1 MGLECA
7 ALGAGPAGRGLTPVP
22 CEDTLHSEPRVQAS
36 GIQTRPASRS
46 LPFSLF
52 PLETVITEATLDS
65 LTRSSLA
72 TDVERGKTTVA
83 ELVDHL
89 RTMCEIREFED
100 GLYNL
105 YRAGQLKGATHMS
118 AGQEAVPTGACAAIT
133 RRDLVASTHRGH
145 GHCGAMGNLMA
156 TSEEERQAHWNAM
169 MAELFG
175 KTTGYCRGR
184 GGSMHIADVEKGNL
198 GATGIVAGN
207 LPVATGA
214 ALAEHLRGTDTVVL
228 CFFGDGAT
236 NTGAFHEALNMG
248 ASLLGGL
255 PVVYICENNL
265 YGMSVPFHQT
275 SVPDCGHVASKIEHI
290 AQRADGY
297 PMPGVIVD
305 GQDVLA
311 VKAAVEEAVAR
322 ARRGDG
328 PTLIECKTYRYYGH
342 SLSDARAYR
351 SRDEERQWRERDP
364 IDIFARKLT
373 DHGLLTQTEVDSI
386 RAQAKATIAASVQF
400 AQESPL
406 PDASEL
412 HDNVFVPVDPAE
424 VRRQTEAEQTLLER
438 VRPAERAFYRA
449 FYESTGLDPK
459 NPLPRFNKPEL
470 DALSKEHGIRF
481 VPMVEAIQEANR
493 EEMRR
498 DERVTYLGEDIGI
511 YGGAYGATRG
521 LLQEFGARRVI
532 DTAISE
538 AAVVG
543 AACGAAMRGL
553 RPIAEIMYID
563 FITIS
568 SNQLVHNI
576 AYNRYQFGGK
586 IKVPCVIRTEG
597 GVGRSFAATHSE
609 SLESWFYHIP
619 GLYVVMPST
628 PYDAK
633 GLLKSS
639 IRDENPVLFIEH
651 KEMYSKVQGP
661 LPDEDYV
668 IPLGVADIKRPGA
681 DVTLVAYS
689 RMVHFALAAAAL
701 LERDGIQV
709 EVVDPRSLCPLD
721 LDTIAG
727 SVRKTGR
734 LVVAQECYPYASVG
748 ESIIRRVMEYRFENG
763 RTGFTYLDGPPT
775 LLAAAHTP
783 VPMSTPLEE
792 AAVPTVMGIVEA
804 CRRLA

>member
-1 MGLECA
+1 MITDSQLEQ
-7 ALGAGPAGRGLTPVP
+7 LAGR
-22 CEDTLHSEPRVQAS
+22 
-36 GIQTRPASRS
+36 
-46 LPFSLF
+46 
-52 PLETVITEATLDS
+52 
-65 LTRSSLA
+65 SLA
-72 TDVERGKTTVA
+72 DQVA
-83 ELVDHL
+83 EGKYSREELADYL
-89 RTMCEIREFED
+89 RTMAEIREFED
-100 GLYNL
+100 GLYNM
-105 YRAGQLKGATHMS
+105 YRAGKLRGATHMS

-133 RRDLVASTHRGH
+133 QRDLVASTHRGH

-156 TSEEERQAHWNAM
+156 ANETERQEHWNAM

-214 ALAEHLRGTDTVVL
+214 ALAEYLKGSDSVVL

-236 NTGAFHEALNMG
+236 NTGAFHESLNMG
-248 ASLLGGL
+248 ASLFCGL
-255 PVVYICENNL
+255 PVVYICENNQ
-265 YGMSVPFHQT
+265 YGMSVPFNST
-275 SVPDCGHVASKIEHI
+275 SIEGLHCASRIDHVAD
-290 AQRADGY
+290 RAAAY
-297 PMPGVIVD
+297 PMPGVVVD

-322 ARRGDG
+322 ARSGGG

-351 SRDEERQWRERDP
+351 TREEERQWRERDP
-364 IDIFARKLT
+364 VDILARKLT
-373 DHGLLTQTEVDSI
+373 ESGLFTQEEVDAI
-386 RAQAKATIAASVQF
+386 RAQGKATIEESIRF
-400 AQESPL
+400 ALESPL
-406 PDASEL
+406 PDPSEL
-412 HDNVFVPVDPAE
+412 FDNVYVDPNPAE
-424 VRRQTEAEQTLLER
+424 VQALVTAEQAIQAKLK
-438 VRPAERAFYRA
+438 PAERAFYA
-449 FYESTGLDPK
+449 KFHASGPSDVLPK
-459 NPLPRFNKPEL
+459 VGKE
-470 DALSKEHGIRF
+470 DQEALQSEYGMRII
-481 VPMVEAIQEANR
+481 PMVEALQEAHR

-498 DERVTYLGEDIGI
+498 DERVIVLGEDIGI

-521 LLQEFGARRVI
+521 LFQEFGNRRVI

-543 AACGAAMRGL
+543 AACGAAMRDL

-563 FITIS
+563 FITIA

-609 SLESWFYHIP
+609 SLESWFMHIP
-619 GLYVVMPST
+619 GLYLVMPST

-651 KEMYSKVQGP
+651 KEMYAKVFGP
-661 LPDEDYV
+661 VPEEEYL
-668 IPLGVADIKRPGA
+668 IPLGVADIKRPGK
-681 DVTLVAYS
+681 DVTVVAYS
-689 RMVHFALAAAAL
+689 RMVHFALAAAAA
-701 LERDGIQV
+701 LEKDGIDV
-709 EVVDPRSLCPLD
+709 EVIDPRTLNPLD
-721 LDTIAG
+721 IKTIAD

-734 LVVAQECYPYASVG
+734 LVMVQECYPRASVG
-748 ESIIRRVMEYRFENG
+748 ESIIRSVMEYRFENG
-763 RTGFTYLDGPPT
+763 RTGFSYLDGPPT
-775 LLAAAHTP
+775 LLAAADTP
-783 VPMSTPLEE
+783 VPMSQPLEE
-792 AAVPTVMGIVEA
+792 ACVPTVPGIVEA
-804 CRRLA
+804 VRRLR

>member
-1 MGLECA
+1 ML
-7 ALGAGPAGRGLTPVP
+7 
-22 CEDTLHSEPRVQAS
+22 RVRRTGVLAPMV
-36 GIQTRPASRS
+36 GWPYRSRTVIAES
-46 LPFSLF
+46 
-52 PLETVITEATLDS
+52 PLET
-65 LTRSSLA
+65 LTRTSLRE
-72 TDVERGKTTVA
+72 DVALGRCSRD
-83 ELVDHL
+83 ELVEYL

-156 TSEEERQAHWNAM
+156 ASEEERQDHWNAM

-184 GGSMHIADVEKGNL
+184 GGSMHIADVERGNL

-214 ALAEHLRGTDTVVL
+214 ALAECLNGTDTVVL

-248 ASLLGGL
+248 ASLFGGL
-255 PVVYICENNL
+255 PVIYICENNL
-265 YGMSVPFHQT
+265 YGMSVPFHHT
-275 SVPDCGHVASKIEHI
+275 SVAECGHVASKIEHVV
-290 AQRADGY
+290 QRADGY
-297 PMPGVIVD
+297 PMPGILVD

-311 VKAAVEEAVAR
+311 VREAVEEAVER

-364 IDIFARKLT
+364 IDILGRRMT
-373 DHGLLTQTEVDSI
+373 DSGLFTEAEVTGV
-386 RAQAKATIAASVQF
+386 RAQAKATIETAIRF

-406 PDASEL
+406 PDAAEL
-412 HDNVFVPVDPAE
+412 HDNVFVPADPVQVKREIAE
-424 VRRQTEAEQTLLER
+424 ELTLRER
-438 VRPAERAFYRA
+438 VRPVEQAFYGE
-449 FYESTGLDPK
+449 FYRNTGLDPK
-459 NPLPRFNKPEL
+459 NPLPRLNKPEL
-470 DALSKEHGIRF
+470 DALTAAHGMRIL
-481 VPMVEAIQEANR
+481 PMVEALQEAHR

-498 DERVTYLGEDIGI
+498 DERVICLGEDIGI

-521 LLQEFGARRVI
+521 LVQEFGPRRVI

-563 FITIS
+563 FITIA

-628 PYDAK
+628 PFDAR
-633 GLLKSS
+633 GLLKSA
-639 IRDENPVLFIEH
+639 IRDENPVLFI
-651 KEMYSKVQGP
+651 
-661 LPDEDYV
+661 
-668 IPLGVADIKRPGA
+668 
-681 DVTLVAYS
+681 
-689 RMVHFALAAAAL
+689 
-701 LERDGIQV
+701 
-709 EVVDPRSLCPLD
+709 
-721 LDTIAG
+721 
-727 SVRKTGR
+727 
-734 LVVAQECYPYASVG
+734 
-748 ESIIRRVMEYRFENG
+748 
-763 RTGFTYLDGPPT
+763 
-775 LLAAAHTP
+775 
-783 VPMSTPLEE
+783 
-792 AAVPTVMGIVEA
+792 
-804 CRRLA
+804 

>member
-1 MGLECA
+1 MITESNLEQ
-7 ALGAGPAGRGLTPVP
+7 LAGP
-22 CEDTLHSEPRVQAS
+22 
-36 GIQTRPASRS
+36 
-46 LPFSLF
+46 
-52 PLETVITEATLDS
+52 
-65 LTRSSLA
+65 SLA
-72 TDVERGKTTVA
+72 DQVQQGKYTRE
-83 ELVDHL
+83 ELADYL

-105 YRAGQLKGATHMS
+105 YRAGHLKGATHMS
-118 AGQEAVPTGACAAIT
+118 AGQEAVPTGAVAAIT
-133 RRDLVASTHRGH
+133 QKDLIASTHRGH

-156 TSEEERQAHWNAM
+156 KGDEERQAHWNAM

-207 LPVATGA
+207 IPVATGA
-214 ALAEHLRGTDTVVL
+214 AMAEYLKGSGSVVL

-236 NTGAFHEALNMG
+236 NTGAFHESLNMG
-248 ASLLGGL
+248 AALFGGL

-265 YGMSVPFHQT
+265 YGMSVPFNQ
-275 SVPDCGHVASKIEHI
+275 SCVEGLMCASKIDHI
-290 AQRADGY
+290 ASRASGY
-297 PMPGVIVD
+297 PMPGAIVD

-311 VKAAVEEAVAR
+311 VRAAVEEAVQR
-322 ARRGDG
+322 AREGGG

-351 SRDEERQWRERDP
+351 TRDEERQWRERDP
-364 IDIFARKLT
+364 IEILARRLT
-373 DHGLLTQTEVDSI
+373 ESGLLTQEEVDAI
-386 RAQAKATIAASVQF
+386 RTAAKASIDESVRF
-400 AQESPL
+400 AMESPL
-406 PDASEL
+406 PDVSEL
-412 HDNVFVPVDPAE
+412 FDNVYVDPDPAE
-424 VRRQTEAEQTLLER
+424 VALQVDAENALWQK
-438 VRPAERAFYRA
+438 VKPAEAAFYSKFR
-449 FYESTGLDPK
+449 ESTGADPQ
-459 NPLPRFNKPEL
+459 NVLPRLNKPEL
-470 DALSKEHGIRF
+470 EPLQAELGLRII
-481 VPMVEAIQEANR
+481 PMVEALQEAHR

-498 DERVTYLGEDIGI
+498 DERVVVMGEDIGI

-521 LLQEFGARRVI
+521 LFQEFGHKRVI

-543 AACGAAMRGL
+543 GACGAAMRGL

-563 FITIS
+563 FITIA

-609 SLESWFYHIP
+609 SLESWFMHVP
-619 GLYVVMPST
+619 GLYLVMPST

-633 GLLKSS
+633 GLLKSA

-651 KEMYSKVQGP
+651 KEMYSKVMGP
-661 LPDEDYV
+661 VPEEEYL
-668 IPLGVADIKRPGA
+668 IPLGVGDVKRPGN
-681 DVTLVAYS
+681 DVTIVAYS
-689 RMVHFALAAAAL
+689 RMVHFALAAAAA
-701 LERDGIQV
+701 LEKDGIDA

-721 LDTIAG
+721 VPLIAE

-734 LVVAQECYPYASVG
+734 LVMVQECYPRASVG
-748 ESIIRRVMEYRFENG
+748 EDIIRRVMEYRYENG
-763 RTGFTYLDGPPT
+763 RTGFSYLDGPPL

-792 AAVPTVMGIVEA
+792 AAVPTVAGIVEA
-804 CRRLA
+804 CRKLS

>member
-1 MGLECA
+1 MITDSQLEQ
-7 ALGAGPAGRGLTPVP
+7 L
-22 CEDTLHSEPRVQAS
+22 S
-36 GIQTRPASRS
+36 GG
-46 LPFSLF
+46 
-52 PLETVITEATLDS
+52 
-65 LTRSSLA
+65 SLA
-72 TDVERGKTTVA
+72 EQVA
-83 ELVDHL
+83 QGQYAREELADYL

-100 GLYNL
+100 GLYNM
-105 YRAGQLKGATHMS
+105 YRAGKLRGATHMS

-133 RRDLVASTHRGH
+133 QRDFVASTHRGH

-156 TSEEERQAHWNAM
+156 ASEEERQEHWNAM

-175 KTTGYCRGR
+175 RATGYCRGR

-214 ALAEHLRGTDTVVL
+214 ALAENLKGSDSVVL

-248 ASLLGGL
+248 ASLFNGL

-265 YGMSVPFHQT
+265 YGMSVPFNVS
-275 SVPDCGHVASKIEHI
+275 SVEGLHTASRISHI
-290 AQRADGY
+290 ADRATGY
-297 PMPGVIVD
+297 PMPGVVVD

-311 VKAAVEEAVAR
+311 VKAAVEAAVER
-322 ARRGDG
+322 ARTGRG

-351 SRDEERQWRERDP
+351 TRDEERQWRDRDP
-364 IDIFARKLT
+364 IEIFARRLT
-373 DHGLLTQTEVDSI
+373 DNAVFTQEEVDAI
-386 RAQAKATIAASVQF
+386 RAQAKATIEESVRF
-400 AQESPL
+400 ALESPF
-406 PDASEL
+406 PDPSEL
-412 HDNVFVPVDPAE
+412 FDNVYVDPDPAE
-424 VRRQTEAEQTLLER
+424 VKQQIEAEQQ
-438 VRPAERAFYRA
+438 VWAKVKPAEAAFYARFRA
-449 FYESTGLDPK
+449 TNEDPA
-459 NPLPRFNKPEL
+459 NVLPRLAKPDL
-470 DALSKEHGIRF
+470 DAVAAEHGLRII
-481 VPMVEAIQEANR
+481 PMVEALQEAHR

-498 DERVTYLGEDIGI
+498 DERVFLLGEDIGI

-521 LLQEFGARRVI
+521 LFQEFGNRRVI

-543 AACGAAMRGL
+543 AACGAAMRDL

-563 FITIS
+563 FITIA

-609 SLESWFYHIP
+609 SLESWFMHIP
-619 GLYVVMPST
+619 GIYVVMPST

-633 GLLKSS
+633 GLLKSA

-651 KEMYSKVQGP
+651 KEMYAKVQGP
-661 LPDEDYV
+661 VPEEEYV
-668 IPLGVADIKRPGA
+668 IPLGVADVKRPGK
-681 DVTLVAYS
+681 DVTMVAYS
-689 RMVHFALAAAAL
+689 RMVHFALAAAAE
-701 LERDGIQV
+701 LEKDGIDA
-709 EVVDPRSLCPLD
+709 EVIDPRTLNPLD
-721 LDTIAG
+721 IKTIAE

-734 LVVAQECYPYASVG
+734 LVMIQECYPRASVG
-748 ESIIRRVMEYRFENG
+748 ESIIRSVMEYRFENG
-763 RTGFTYLDGPPT
+763 RTGFSYLDGPPT
-775 LLAAAHTP
+775 LLAAADTP
-783 VPMSTPLEE
+783 VPMSPPLEDVC
-792 AAVPTVMGIVEA
+792 VPTVAGIVAA
-804 CRRLA
+804 CRSLK

>member
-1 MGLECA
+1 MITDSQLEQ
-7 ALGAGPAGRGLTPVP
+7 LTGR
-22 CEDTLHSEPRVQAS
+22 
-36 GIQTRPASRS
+36 
-46 LPFSLF
+46 
-52 PLETVITEATLDS
+52 PLADQ
-65 LTRSSLA
+65 
-72 TDVERGKTTVA
+72 VA
-83 ELVDHL
+83 EGKYTREELADYL
-89 RTMCEIREFED
+89 RTMAEIREFED
-100 GLYNL
+100 GLYNM
-105 YRAGQLKGATHMS
+105 YRAGKLRGATHMS

-133 RRDLVASTHRGH
+133 QRDLVASTHRGH

-156 TSEEERQAHWNAM
+156 ANETERQDHWNAM

-214 ALAEHLRGTDTVVL
+214 ALAEHLKGSDSVVL

-236 NTGAFHEALNMG
+236 NTGAFHESLNMG
-248 ASLLGGL
+248 ASLFCGL
-255 PVVYICENNL
+255 PVVYICENNQ
-265 YGMSVPFHQT
+265 YGMSVPFNST
-275 SVPDCGHVASKIEHI
+275 SIEGLHCASRIDHVAD
-290 AQRADGY
+290 RASAY
-297 PMPGVIVD
+297 PMPGVVVD

-322 ARRGDG
+322 ARSGGG

-351 SRDEERQWRERDP
+351 TREEERQWRERDP
-364 IDIFARKLT
+364 VDILARKLT
-373 DHGLLTQTEVDSI
+373 ESGLFTQEEVEAI
-386 RAQAKATIAASVQF
+386 RAQGKATIEESIRF
-400 AQESPL
+400 ALESPL
-406 PDASEL
+406 PDPSEL
-412 HDNVFVPVDPAE
+412 FDNVYVDPDPAE
-424 VRRQTEAEQTLLER
+424 VQALVTAEQAIQAKLK
-438 VRPAERAFYRA
+438 PAERAFYA
-449 FYESTGLDPK
+449 KFHASGPSDVLPK
-459 NPLPRFNKPEL
+459 VGKDDQE
-470 DALSKEHGIRF
+470 ALQSEYGMRII
-481 VPMVEAIQEANR
+481 PMVEALQEAHR

-498 DERVTYLGEDIGI
+498 DERVIVLGEDIGI

-521 LLQEFGARRVI
+521 LFQEFGNRRVI

-543 AACGAAMRGL
+543 AACGAAMRDL

-563 FITIS
+563 FITIA

-609 SLESWFYHIP
+609 SLESWFMHIP
-619 GLYVVMPST
+619 GLYLVMPST

-651 KEMYSKVQGP
+651 KEMYAKVFGP
-661 LPDEDYV
+661 VPEEEYL
-668 IPLGVADIKRPGA
+668 IPLGVADIKRPGK
-681 DVTLVAYS
+681 DVTIVAYS
-689 RMVHFALAAAAL
+689 RMVHFALAAAAA
-701 LERDGIQV
+701 LEKDGIDA
-709 EVVDPRSLCPLD
+709 EVIDPRTLNPLD
-721 LDTIAG
+721 IKTIAE

-734 LVVAQECYPYASVG
+734 LVMVQECYPRASVG
-748 ESIIRRVMEYRFENG
+748 ESIIRSVMEYRFENG
-763 RTGFTYLDGPPT
+763 RTGFSYLDGPPT
-775 LLAAAHTP
+775 LLAAADTP
-783 VPMSTPLEE
+783 VPMSQPLEE
-792 AAVPTVMGIVEA
+792 ACVPTVPGIVA
-804 CRRLA
+804 AVRRLR

>member
-1 MGLECA
+1 MITDSQLEQ
-7 ALGAGPAGRGLTPVP
+7 LSGP
-22 CEDTLHSEPRVQAS
+22 
-36 GIQTRPASRS
+36 
-46 LPFSLF
+46 
-52 PLETVITEATLDS
+52 
-65 LTRSSLA
+65 SLA
-72 TDVERGKTTVA
+72 DQVAQGKYTRE
-83 ELVDHL
+83 ELADYL

-100 GLYNL
+100 GLYNM
-105 YRAGQLKGATHMS
+105 YRAGKLRGATHMS

-133 RRDLVASTHRGH
+133 QRDFIASTHRGH

-156 TSEEERQAHWNAM
+156 TSEEERQEHWNAM

-214 ALAEHLRGTDTVVL
+214 ALAEYLKGTDSVTL

-248 ASLLGGL
+248 ASLFCGL
-255 PVVYICENNL
+255 PVVYICENNQ
-265 YGMSVPFHQT
+265 YGMSVPFNAS
-275 SVPDCGHVASKIEHI
+275 SVEGLHCASKIAHV
-290 AQRADGY
+290 ADRAAAY
-297 PMPGVIVD
+297 PMHGVIVD

-311 VKAAVEEAVAR
+311 VRAAVEEAVER
-322 ARRGDG
+322 ARTGGG

-351 SRDEERQWRERDP
+351 TRDEERQWRERDP
-364 IDIFARKLT
+364 IDIFARRMT
-373 DHGLLTQTEVDSI
+373 EGGVFTQEEVDAI
-386 RAQAKATIAASVQF
+386 KAKAKATIEESIRF
-400 AQESPL
+400 ALESPL
-406 PDASEL
+406 PDPSEL
-412 HDNVFVPVDPAE
+412 FDNVYVDPNPAE
-424 VRRQTEAEQTLLER
+424 VQAQVEAERALQAR
-438 VRPAERAFYRA
+438 VKPAERAFYARFQA
-449 FYESTGLDPK
+449 GAPADVLPKVGKEDQEALQAEYGL
-459 NPLPRFNKPEL
+459 R
-470 DALSKEHGIRF
+470 II
-481 VPMVEAIQEANR
+481 PMVEALQEAHR

-498 DERVTYLGEDIGI
+498 DERVIVLGEDIGI

-521 LLQEFGARRVI
+521 LFQEFGNRRVI

-543 AACGAAMRGL
+543 AACGAAMRDL

-563 FITIS
+563 FITIA

-609 SLESWFYHIP
+609 SLESWFMHIP
-619 GLYVVMPST
+619 GLYLVMPST

-633 GLLKSS
+633 GLLKSA

-651 KEMYSKVQGP
+651 KEMYAKVFGP
-661 LPDEDYV
+661 VPEEEYL
-668 IPLGVADIKRPGA
+668 IPLGVADIKRPGK
-681 DVTLVAYS
+681 DITLVAYS
-689 RMVHFALAAAAL
+689 RMVHFALAAAAA
-701 LERDGIQV
+701 LEQDGIDA
-709 EVVDPRSLCPLD
+709 EVVDPRTLNPLD
-721 LDTIAG
+721 IKTIAE

-734 LVVAQECYPYASVG
+734 LVMIQECYPRASVG
-748 ESIIRRVMEYRFENG
+748 EDIIRRVMEYRFENG
-763 RTGFTYLDGPPT
+763 RTGFSYLDGPPT
-775 LLAAAHTP
+775 LLAAADTP
-783 VPMSTPLEE
+783 VPMSAPLEE
-792 AAVPTVMGIVEA
+792 VCVPTVAGIVEA
-804 CRRLA
+804 CRRLR

>member
-1 MGLECA
+1 MITDSQLEQ
-7 ALGAGPAGRGLTPVP
+7 LAGR
-22 CEDTLHSEPRVQAS
+22 
-36 GIQTRPASRS
+36 
-46 LPFSLF
+46 
-52 PLETVITEATLDS
+52 
-65 LTRSSLA
+65 SLA
-72 TDVERGKTTVA
+72 DKVA
-83 ELVDHL
+83 EGKYSREELADYL
-89 RTMCEIREFED
+89 RTMAEIREFED
-100 GLYNL
+100 GLYNM
-105 YRAGQLKGATHMS
+105 YRAGKLRGATHMS

-133 RRDLVASTHRGH
+133 QRDFVASTHRGH

-156 TSEEERQAHWNAM
+156 ANEEERQDHWNAM

-214 ALAEHLRGTDTVVL
+214 ALAEHLKGSDSVVL

-236 NTGAFHEALNMG
+236 NTGAFHESLNMG
-248 ASLLGGL
+248 ASLFCGL
-255 PVVYICENNL
+255 PVVYICENNQ
-265 YGMSVPFHQT
+265 YGMSVPFNST
-275 SVPDCGHVASKIEHI
+275 SIEGLHCASRIDHVAG
-290 AQRADGY
+290 RAAAY
-297 PMPGVIVD
+297 PIPGVVVD

-322 ARRGDG
+322 ARSGGG

-351 SRDEERQWRERDP
+351 TREEERQWRERDP
-364 IDIFARKLT
+364 VDILARKLT
-373 DHGLLTQTEVDSI
+373 ESGLFTQEEVDAI
-386 RAQAKATIAASVQF
+386 RAQGKATIEESIRF
-400 AQESPL
+400 ALESPL
-406 PDASEL
+406 PDPVEL
-412 HDNVFVPVDPAE
+412 FDNVYVDPDPAE
-424 VRRQTEAEQTLLER
+424 VQALVTAEQAIQAKLK
-438 VRPAERAFYRA
+438 PAERAFYA
-449 FYESTGLDPK
+449 EFHASDPADV
-459 NPLPRFNKPEL
+459 LPKVGKE
-470 DALSKEHGIRF
+470 DQEALQSEYGMRII
-481 VPMVEAIQEANR
+481 PMVEALQEAHR

-498 DERVTYLGEDIGI
+498 DERVIVLGEDIGI

-521 LLQEFGARRVI
+521 LFQEFGNRRVI

-543 AACGAAMRGL
+543 AACGAAMRDL

-563 FITIS
+563 FITIA

-609 SLESWFYHIP
+609 SLESWFMHIP
-619 GLYVVMPST
+619 GLYLVMPST

-651 KEMYSKVQGP
+651 KEMYAKVFGP
-661 LPDEDYV
+661 VPEEEYL
-668 IPLGVADIKRPGA
+668 IPLGVADIKRPGK
-681 DVTLVAYS
+681 DVTIVAYS
-689 RMVHFALAAAAL
+689 RMVHFALAAAAA
-701 LERDGIQV
+701 LEKDGV
-709 EVVDPRSLCPLD
+709 DAEVIDPRTLNPLD
-721 LDTIAG
+721 IKTIAE

-734 LVVAQECYPYASVG
+734 LVMVQECYPRASVG
-748 ESIIRRVMEYRFENG
+748 ESIIRSVMEYRFENG
-763 RTGFTYLDGPPT
+763 RTGFSYLDGPPT
-775 LLAAAHTP
+775 LLAAADTP
-783 VPMSTPLEE
+783 VPMSQPLEE
-792 AAVPTVMGIVEA
+792 ACVPTVPGIVEA
-804 CRRLA
+804 VRRLR

>member
-1 MGLECA
+1 MISDSQLEQ
-7 ALGAGPAGRGLTPVP
+7 L
-22 CEDTLHSEPRVQAS
+22 
-36 GIQTRPASRS
+36 TRP
-46 LPFSLF
+46 
-52 PLETVITEATLDS
+52 TLAD
-65 LTRSSLA
+65 
-72 TDVERGKTTVA
+72 EVA
-83 ELVDHL
+83 EGRYSREEIADYL

-133 RRDLVASTHRGH
+133 RRDFVASTHRGH

-156 TSEEERQAHWNAM
+156 QSEQERQDHWNAM

-175 KTTGYCRGR
+175 KSTGYCRGR

-207 LPVATGA
+207 IPVATGA
-214 ALAEHLRGTDTVVL
+214 ALAEYLKGSDSVVL

-248 ASLLGGL
+248 ASLFCGL

-265 YGMSVPFHQT
+265 YGMSVPFNQS
-275 SVPDCGHVASKIEHI
+275 SVEGLLCASKIGHI
-290 AQRADGY
+290 ADRAAAY
-297 PMPGVIVD
+297 PMPSAIVD

-311 VKAAVEEAVAR
+311 VRAAVEDAVGR
-322 ARRGDG
+322 ARSGGG

-351 SRDEERQWRERDP
+351 TRDEERQWRERDP
-364 IDIFARKLT
+364 IDILARKMT
-373 DHGLLTQTEVDSI
+373 EGGLFTQEEVDAI
-386 RAQAKATIAASVQF
+386 RARAKAAIEASVKF
-400 AQESPL
+400 ALDSPL
-406 PDASEL
+406 PDASEVYQ
-412 HDNVFVPVDPAE
+412 DVFVDPDPAE
-424 VRRQTEAEQTLLER
+424 VAKQVEAERRLWAK
-438 VRPAERAFYRA
+438 VKPAESAFYRA
-449 FYESTGLDPK
+449 FHESTGYDPK
-459 NPLPRFNKPEL
+459 NILPKVGKEDQERL
-470 DALSKEHGIRF
+470 QKEHGLRII
-481 VPMVEAIQEANR
+481 PMVEALQEAHR

-498 DERVTYLGEDIGI
+498 DERVFLLGEDIGI

-521 LLQEFGARRVI
+521 LFQEFGHKRVI

-543 AACGAAMRGL
+543 AACGAAIRDL

-609 SLESWFYHIP
+609 SLESWFMHVP
-619 GLYVVMPST
+619 GLYLVMPST

-633 GLLKSS
+633 GLLKSA

-651 KEMYSKVQGP
+651 KEMYAKVFGP
-661 LPDEDYV
+661 VPDEEYT
-668 IPLGVADIKRPGA
+668 IPLGVADVKRPGE

-689 RMVHFALAAAAL
+689 RMVHFALAAAAI
-701 LERDGIQV
+701 LEKEGIDV

-721 LDTIAG
+721 LPTIAG

-734 LVVAQECYPYASVG
+734 LVMVQECYPRASVG
-748 ESIIRRVMEYRFENG
+748 ESIIRQVMEHRFENG
-763 RTGFTYLDGPPT
+763 RIGFSYLDGPPT

-792 AAVPTVMGIVEA
+792 AAVPSVMDIVEA
-804 CRRLA
+804 VRRLR

>member
-1 MGLECA
+1 M
-7 ALGAGPAGRGLTPVP
+7 
-22 CEDTLHSEPRVQAS
+22 
-36 GIQTRPASRS
+36 
-46 LPFSLF
+46 
-52 PLETVITEATLDS
+52 ITEPQPDL
-65 LTRSSLA
+65 LTQTSLA
-72 TDVERGKTTVA
+72 DQVA
-83 ELVDHL
+83 TGQYSREELADYL
-89 RTMCEIREFED
+89 RTMVEIREFED
-100 GLYNL
+100 GLYRL
-105 YRAGQLKGATHMS
+105 YRQGQLKGATHMS

-133 RRDLVASTHRGH
+133 QRDFVASTHRGH

-156 TSEEERQAHWNAM
+156 ASEEERQDHWNAM

-184 GGSMHIADVEKGNL
+184 GGSMHIADVERGNL

-207 LPVATGA
+207 IPVATGA
-214 ALAEHLRGTDTVVL
+214 ALAEYLKGTDSVVL

-248 ASLLGGL
+248 ATLFCGL

-265 YGMSVPFHQT
+265 YGMSVPFNQSSIEGLH
-275 SVPDCGHVASKIEHI
+275 CASRIGSI
-290 AQRADGY
+290 AERALAY
-297 PMPGVIVD
+297 PMPGVVVD

-311 VKAAVEEAVAR
+311 VKDAVEQAVER
-322 ARRGDG
+322 ARSGNG
-328 PTLIECKTYRYYGH
+328 PTLIECRTYRYYGH

-351 SRDEERQWRERDP
+351 TREEERLWRDRDP
-364 IDIFARKLT
+364 VEVFSRKLVEN
-373 DHGLLTQTEVDSI
+373 GVFTQEEVDGIKAKGKAVIERSI
-386 RAQAKATIAASVQF
+386 EF
-400 AQESPL
+400 ALESPL
-406 PDASEL
+406 PDPSEL
-412 HDNVFVPVDPAE
+412 YDNVFVDPIPAE
-424 VRRQTEAEQTLLER
+424 VAKEAEAEQALWKT
-438 VRPAERAFYRA
+438 VKPAEAAFYQK
-449 FYESTGLDPK
+449 FYESTGLDPA
-459 NPLPRFNKPEL
+459 NPLPRLNKPSPEVE
-470 DALSKEHGIRF
+470 ALEKEYGHRIL
-481 VPMVEAIQEANR
+481 PMVEALQEAHR
-493 EEMRR
+493 EEMAR
-498 DERVTYLGEDIGI
+498 DERVFVLGEDIGI

-521 LLQEFGARRVI
+521 LFQEFGNKRVI

-563 FITIS
+563 FITIA

-609 SLESWFYHIP
+609 SLESWFYHVP

-633 GLLKSS
+633 GLLKSA

-651 KEMYSKVQGP
+651 KEMYAKVQGP
-661 LPDEDYV
+661 VPTEEYT
-668 IPLGVADIKRPGA
+668 IPLGVADIKRPGK
-681 DVTLVAYS
+681 DVTIVAYS
-689 RMVHFALAAAAL
+689 RMVHFAMAAAAM
-701 LERDGIQV
+701 LERDGIDA
-709 EVVDPRSLCPLD
+709 EVIDPRTLCPLD
-721 LDTIAG
+721 EKTIAD

-734 LVVAQECYPYASVG
+734 LVVVQECYPRASVG

-763 RTGFTYLDGPPT
+763 RTGFSYLDGPPT

-783 VPMSTPLEE
+783 IPMSTPLEE
-792 AAVPTVMGIVEA
+792 AAVPTVTGIVEA
-804 CRRLA
+804 CRRLS

>member
-1 MGLECA
+1 MITETQFEQL
-7 ALGAGPAGRGLTPVP
+7 AGP
-22 CEDTLHSEPRVQAS
+22 
-36 GIQTRPASRS
+36 
-46 LPFSLF
+46 
-52 PLETVITEATLDS
+52 
-65 LTRSSLA
+65 SLA
-72 TDVERGKTTVA
+72 DAVA
-83 ELVDHL
+83 EGRYAREELADYL

-105 YRAGQLKGATHMS
+105 YRAGKLKGATHMS
-118 AGQEAVPTGACAAIT
+118 AGQEAVPAGAVAAIT

-156 TSEEERQAHWNAM
+156 ESEEERQAHWNAM

-175 KTTGYCRGR
+175 KVTGYCRGR

-207 LPVATGA
+207 IPVATGA
-214 ALAEHLRGTDTVVL
+214 ALAEHLKGTDSVVL

-248 ASLLGGL
+248 AGLFCGL

-265 YGMSVPFHQT
+265 YGMSVPYNQSCVEGLLCAT
-275 SVPDCGHVASKIEHI
+275 KIDNVAT
-290 AQRADGY
+290 RAAAY

-311 VKAAVEEAVAR
+311 VRAAVEEAVER
-322 ARRGDG
+322 ARTGGG

-351 SRDEERQWRERDP
+351 TRDEERQWRERDP
-364 IDIFARKLT
+364 IDILARRLT
-373 DHGLLTQTEVDSI
+373 ENGLFTQEEVDAIRAKAKESIETSI
-386 RAQAKATIAASVQF
+386 RFATD
-400 AQESPL
+400 SPL
-406 PDASEL
+406 PDASEVY
-412 HDNVFVPVDPAE
+412 DNVFVDPDPAE
-424 VRRQTEAEQTLLER
+424 VRRQAEAEQELWRKVKPVE
-438 VRPAERAFYRA
+438 AAFYAKFRETA
-449 FYESTGLDPK
+449 DGDPQ
-459 NPLPRFNKPEL
+459 NVLPRLNKPDQE
-470 DALSKEHGIRF
+470 ALQAEHGMRII
-481 VPMVEAIQEANR
+481 PMVEALQEAHR

-498 DERVTYLGEDIGI
+498 DERVFLLGEDIGI

-521 LLQEFGARRVI
+521 LFQEFGPKRVI

-538 AAVVG
+538 AAVIG
-543 AACGAAMRGL
+543 AACGAAMRDL

-563 FITIS
+563 FITIA

-609 SLESWFYHIP
+609 SLESWFLHVP
-619 GLYVVMPST
+619 GLYLVMPST

-651 KEMYSKVQGP
+651 KEMYAKVFGP
-661 LPDEDYV
+661 VPEEEYL
-668 IPLGVADIKRPGA
+668 IPLGVADIKRPGK
-681 DVTLVAYS
+681 DVTIVAYS

-701 LERDGIQV
+701 LEKDGIDA

-721 LDTIAG
+721 EKTIAD

-734 LVVAQECYPYASVG
+734 LVMVQECYPRASVG
-748 ESIIRRVMEYRFENG
+748 EDIIRRVMEYRFENG
-763 RTGFTYLDGPPT
+763 RTGFSYLDGPPT

-792 AAVPTVMGIVEA
+792 AAVPSVMGIVEA
-804 CRRLA
+804 CRKLK

>member
-1 MGLECA
+1 MPTA
-7 ALGAGPAGRGLTPVP
+7 APEKPAAASPLAEAVRAG
-22 CEDTLHSEPRVQAS
+22 QY
-36 GIQTRPASRS
+36 SR
-46 LPFSLF
+46 
-52 PLETVITEATLDS
+52 EE
-65 LTRSSLA
+65 LA
-72 TDVERGKTTVA
+72 DY
-83 ELVDHL
+83 L
-89 RTMCEIREFED
+89 RTMVEIREFED
-100 GLYNL
+100 GLYRL

-133 RRDLVASTHRGH
+133 RRDFIASTHRGH

-156 TSEEERQAHWNAM
+156 ESEAERQDHWNAM

-184 GGSMHIADVEKGNL
+184 GGSMHIADVERGNL

-207 LPVATGA
+207 IPVATGA
-214 ALAEHLRGTDTVVL
+214 ALAEHLKGTDAVTL
-228 CFFGDGAT
+228 CYFGDGAT

-265 YGMSVPFHQT
+265 YGMSVPFNQS
-275 SVPDCGHVASKIEHI
+275 SVEGLLTASKVATI
-290 AQRADGY
+290 AERAAAY
-297 PMPGVIVD
+297 PMPSSIVD

-311 VKAAVEEAVAR
+311 VKAAVEEAVER
-322 ARRGDG
+322 ARRGEG
-328 PTLIECKTYRYYGH
+328 PTLIECRTYRYYGH

-351 SRDEERQWRERDP
+351 TRDEEREWRERDP
-364 IDIFARKLT
+364 VELFARRLLES
-373 DHGLLTQTEVDSI
+373 GLFGEDEIAAL
-386 RAQAKATIAASVQF
+386 RAQGKATIDASIEF
-400 AQESPL
+400 ALASPL
-406 PDASEL
+406 PDPSEL
-412 HDNVFVPVDPAE
+412 HDNVFVDPDPGRLAAEVAAERELWRKVKPAE
-424 VRRQTEAEQTLLER
+424 A
-438 VRPAERAFYRA
+438 AFTTR
-449 FYESTGLDPK
+449 FYESSGYDPK
-459 NPLPRFNKPEL
+459 DVLPRLPKPGPDIE
-470 DALSKEHGIRF
+470 ALEKEHGLRILS
-481 VPMVEAIQEANR
+481 MVEALQEAHR
-493 EEMRR
+493 EEMQR
-498 DERVTYLGEDIGI
+498 DEHVFVLGEDIGI

-521 LLQEFGARRVI
+521 LFQEFGHRRVI

-543 AACGAAMRGL
+543 AACGAAIRGL

-563 FITIS
+563 FITIA

-609 SLESWFYHIP
+609 SLESWFVHVP

-633 GLLKSS
+633 GLLKSA

-651 KEMYSKVQGP
+651 KEMYAKVQGP
-661 LPDEDYV
+661 VPEGDYL
-668 IPLGVADIKRPGA
+668 IPLGVADIKRPGK

-701 LERDGIQV
+701 LERDGISA

-721 LDTIAG
+721 EKAIAD

-734 LVVAQECYPYASVG
+734 LVVVQECYPRCSVG
-748 ESIIRRVMEYRFENG
+748 EDIIRRVMEYRFENG
-763 RTGFTYLDGPPT
+763 RTGFSYLDGPPA

-783 VPMSTPLEE
+783 IPMSTPLEE
-792 AAVPTVMGIVEA
+792 AAVPTVAGIVEA

>member
-1 MGLECA
+1 M
-7 ALGAGPAGRGLTPVP
+7 
-22 CEDTLHSEPRVQAS
+22 
-36 GIQTRPASRS
+36 
-46 LPFSLF
+46 
-52 PLETVITEATLDS
+52 ITESPSPS
-65 LTRSSLA
+65 LGSSSLGNA
-72 TDVERGKTTVA
+72 SLGGKSLAEEVERGRYTRE
-83 ELVDHL
+83 ELADYL
-89 RTMCEIREFED
+89 LTMVEIREFED
-100 GLYNL
+100 GLYTL

-118 AGQEAVPTGACAAIT
+118 AGQEAVPTGACAAISQ
-133 RRDLVASTHRGH
+133 RDFLASTHRGH
-145 GHCGAMGNLMA
+145 GHCGAMGNLMSQSD
-156 TSEEERQAHWNAM
+156 TERQDHWNAM

-175 KTTGYCRGR
+175 KSTGYCRGR
-184 GGSMHIADVEKGNL
+184 GGSMHIADVERGNL

-214 ALAEHLRGTDTVVL
+214 ALAEHLKGTDSVVL
-228 CFFGDGAT
+228 CFFGEGAT
-236 NTGAFHEALNMG
+236 NTGAFHESLNMG
-248 ASLLGGL
+248 ASLLNGL

-265 YGMSVPFHQT
+265 YGMSVPFHARD
-275 SVPDCGHVASKIEHI
+275 VELAGRASKIEHVI
-290 AQRADGY
+290 DRAPSY

-311 VKAAVEEAVAR
+311 VRAAVEDAVAR
-322 ARRGDG
+322 ARRGEG

-351 SRDEERQWRERDP
+351 TREEERYWRERDP
-364 IDIFARKLT
+364 IEIFSRKLT
-373 DHGLLTQTEVDSI
+373 ESSLFTQEQVDAI
-386 RAQAKATIAASVQF
+386 KATGKKRIEASVKF

-406 PDASEL
+406 PDTSELFDNVYVPADPKVEAELRASEAA
-412 HDNVFVPVDPAE
+412 VIGAVKPVE
-424 VRRQTEAEQTLLER
+424 S
-438 VRPAERAFYRA
+438 AFYARFREA
-449 FYESTGLDPK
+449 TGNDPK
-459 NPLPRFNKPEL
+459 NVLPRLEKADLESFT
-470 DALSKEHGIRF
+470 ATHGMRVI
-481 VPMVEAIQEANR
+481 PMVEALQEAHR

-498 DERVTYLGEDIGI
+498 DERVFLLGEDIGI

-521 LLQEFGARRVI
+521 LIQEFGHRRVI

-543 AACGAAMRGL
+543 AACGAAMRDL

-563 FITIS
+563 FITIA

-609 SLESWFYHIP
+609 SLESWFVHIP

-633 GLLKSS
+633 GLLKTC
-639 IRDENPVLFIEH
+639 IRDDNPVLFIEH
-651 KEMYSKVQGP
+651 KEMYAKVLGP
-661 LPDEDYV
+661 VPEEEYL
-668 IPLGVADIKRPGA
+668 IPLGVADIKRPGK

-689 RMVHFALAAAAL
+689 RMVHFALAAAAQ
-701 LERDGIQV
+701 LERDGIDA
-709 EVVDPRSLCPLD
+709 EVVDPRTLNPLD
-721 LDTIAG
+721 IKTIAE

-734 LVVAQECYPYASVG
+734 LVMVQECYPRASVG
-748 ESIIRRVMEYRFENG
+748 ESIIRKVMEYRFENG
-763 RTGFTYLDGPPT
+763 RTGFSYLDGPPT
-775 LLAAAHTP
+775 LLAAADTP

-792 AAVPTVMGIVEA
+792 ACVPTVGGIVDA

>member
-1 MGLECA
+1 MIKEITDEQLEK
-7 ALGAGPAGRGLTPVP
+7 LT
-22 CEDTLHSEPRVQAS
+22 R
-36 GIQTRPASRS
+36 RS
-46 LPFSLF
+46 LA
-52 PLETVITEATLDS
+52 EE
-65 LTRSSLA
+65 
-72 TDVERGKTTVA
+72 VA
-83 ELVDHL
+83 EGRHTRDELADYL
-89 RTMCEIREFED
+89 LTMCEIREFED

-118 AGQEAVPTGACAAIT
+118 AGQEAVPTGAVAAI
-133 RRDLVASTHRGH
+133 RRTDLIASTHRGH

-156 TSEEERQAHWNAM
+156 ATDAERQAHWDAM

-214 ALAEHLRGTDTVVL
+214 AMAEYLQDSGNVVL

-236 NTGAFHEALNMG
+236 NTGAFHESLNMG
-248 ASLLGGL
+248 AALFDGL

-265 YGMSVPFHQT
+265 YGMSVPFFNS
-275 SVPDCGHVASKIEHI
+275 SVPDCSHRASKIEHI
-290 AQRADGY
+290 ADRGSAY
-297 PMPGVIVD
+297 PMPGMLVD

-311 VKAAVEEAVAR
+311 VKAAVREAVDR
-322 ARRGDG
+322 ARNGGG

-351 SRDEERQWRERDP
+351 TREEERHWRERDP
-364 IDIFARKLT
+364 IDILGRRMT
-373 DHGLLTQTEVDSI
+373 ECGLFSQAEVDVIRARARTRIEASI
-386 RAQAKATIAASVQF
+386 RF
-400 AQESPL
+400 ALDSPL
-406 PDASEL
+406 PDPSEL
-412 HDNVFVPVDPAE
+412 HDNVFVDPVPAE
-424 VRRQTEAEQTLLER
+424 VRRLIEAERSVASR
-438 VRPAERAFYRA
+438 VKPAETAFYRR
-449 FYESTGLDPK
+449 FYESTGMDPR
-459 NPLPRFNKPEL
+459 NPLPRLNKPDL
-470 DALSKEHGIRF
+470 DQLQAQHGIRF
-481 VPMVEAIQEANR
+481 LPTVEALQEAHR

-498 DERVTYLGEDIGI
+498 DARVICMGEDIGI

-521 LLQEFGARRVI
+521 LLQEFGPRRVV

-543 AACGAAMRGL
+543 GACGAAMRGM

-609 SLESWFYHIP
+609 SLESWFVHIP

-628 PYDAK
+628 PFDAK
-633 GLLKSS
+633 GLLKSA
-639 IRDENPVLFIEH
+639 IRDDNPVLFIEH

-661 LPDEDYV
+661 VPEEEYL
-668 IPLGVADIKRPGA
+668 IPLGVADVKRAGT
-681 DVTLVAYS
+681 DVTIVAYS

-701 LERDGIQV
+701 LERDGIQA
-709 EVVDPRSLCPLD
+709 EVIDPRSLCPLD

-734 LVVAQECYPYASVG
+734 LVMVQECYPRASMG
-748 ESIIRRVMEYRFENG
+748 ESIIRQVMEYRFDTG
-763 RTGFTYLDGPPT
+763 RIGFTYLDGPPV

-792 AAVPTVMGIVEA
+792 AAVPTVMGIVDA
-804 CRRLA
+804 CRRLR

>member
-1 MGLECA
+1 M
-7 ALGAGPAGRGLTPVP
+7 LT
-22 CEDTLHSEPRVQAS
+22 DTSTDPLTQ
-36 GIQTRPASRS
+36 RS
-46 LPFSLF
+46 LSDRVSAGEF
-52 PLETVITEATLDS
+52 
-65 LTRSSLA
+65 TREELA
-72 TDVERGKTTVA
+72 DY
-83 ELVDHL
+83 L

-118 AGQEAVPTGACAAIT
+118 AGQEAVPTGACAAIG
-133 RRDLVASTHRGH
+133 RDDLIASTHRGH

-156 TSEEERQAHWNAM
+156 QSDAERQAHWDAM

-214 ALAEHLRGTDTVVL
+214 ALAEHLKGSKSVVL

-236 NTGAFHEALNMG
+236 NTGAFHESLNMG
-248 ASLLGGL
+248 ASLLDGL

-265 YGMSVPFHQT
+265 YGMSVPFHDS
-275 SVPDCGHVASKIEHI
+275 SVADCSHVASKIEHV
-290 AQRADGY
+290 ADRAAAY

-311 VKAAVEEAVAR
+311 VKAAVTDAVER
-322 ARRGDG
+322 ARRGEG
-328 PTLIECKTYRYYGH
+328 PTLVECKTYRYYGH

-351 SRDEERQWRERDP
+351 SREEERSWRERDP
-364 IDIFARKLT
+364 IEIFARRLADSGIFTPEEIAGIKST
-373 DHGLLTQTEVDSI
+373 AKASIDQSI
-386 RAQAKATIAASVQF
+386 RF
-400 AQESPL
+400 ALESPL

-412 HDNVFVPVDPAE
+412 HDNVFVPADPIAARAE
-424 VRRQTEAEQTLLER
+424 VEAERRLQDQF
-438 VRPAERAFYRA
+438 RPAQSAFYEK
-449 FYESTGLDPK
+449 FYESTGLDPR
-459 NPLPRFNKPEL
+459 NPLPRLSKVDS
-470 DALSKEHGIRF
+470 DALAASHGFRIA
-481 VPMVEAIQEANR
+481 PMVDALQEAHR
-493 EEMRR
+493 EEMLR
-498 DERVTYLGEDIGI
+498 DEAVIVMGEDIGI

-521 LLQEFGARRVI
+521 LIQQFGPRRVI

-553 RPIAEIMYID
+553 KPIAEIMYID
-563 FITIS
+563 FITIA

-609 SLESWFYHIP
+609 SLESWFVHIP

-628 PYDAK
+628 PFDAK

-661 LPDEDYV
+661 LPTEEYTL
-668 IPLGVADIKRPGA
+668 PLGVADIKRTGKH
-681 DVTLVAYS
+681 VTLVAYS
-689 RMVHFALAAAAL
+689 RMVHFALAAAAIL
-701 LERDGIQV
+701 AREGIEA
-709 EVVDPRSLCPLD
+709 EVVDPRTLCPLD

-734 LVVAQECYPYASVG
+734 LVMIQECYPYASVG
-748 ESIIRRVMEYRFENG
+748 ESIIRRVMEHRFENG
-763 RTGFTYLDGPPT
+763 RLGFTYLDGPPT

-783 VPMSTPLEE
+783 IPMSTPLEE
-792 AAVPTVMGIVEA
+792 AAVPTVEGVVDT
-804 CRRLA
+804 CRRLC